1 MMMFRILIDHGA
13 DVNVQDEEELTPL
26 HCAARGGFLDVVS
39 FLVSSGSSTKHTTC
53 EEKIPVW
60 YACIEG
66 NTNVVE
72 FLLRH
77 PHETTVLLEDK
88 KFVYSL
94 MKIAKI
100 QQFKL
105 IENFLFVSPA
115 PADSGAKLSATY
127 R

>member
-1 MMMFRILIDHGA
+1 MVWDTLFTGL
-13 DVNVQDEEELTPL
+13 
-26 HCAARGGFLDVVS
+26 F
-39 FLVSSGSSTKHTTC
+39 TKHNTC
-53 EEKIPVW
+53 EGKIPVW

-77 PHETTVLLEDK
+77 PHETTDLLEDK